1 MHPTVRKR
9 IDEVEDRINPFYTKI
24 NIIVTGTSNQRIFM
38 LPCLKSIRSIGWML
52 MTYDN
57 PVDDYNNRF
66 PSSECFKLL
75 DQFFMKHNTSVVPG
89 PTYPQF
95 WNYKHGIDILRG
107 SPAEYVFTIGADCV
121 LERPEGISEIVK
133 MLGNN
138 DLISCSTG
146 RHKVPYC
153 GTKSFLIRKTA
164 FIKIVKYLEEK
175 TYYPFQD
182 IGNME
187 YRFGL
192 AVQGTGIKEV
202 KAPKNPSD
210 DQFSHSY
217 DEEGYCI
224 NRGTWGEVLGFRHLA
239 GEHKIR
245 RLEKRI
251 PVEEKY
257 FDKKYL
263 SRSELETISKYW
275 ETKDKK
281 FLESWWKS

>member
-1 MHPTVRKR
+1 MHPTVKKR
-9 IDEVEDRINPFYTKI
+9 IDEVEDRISPFYNKI
-24 NIIVTGTSNQRIFM
+24 NVIVTGTSNQRVFM
-38 LPCLKSIRSIGWML
+38 LACLKSIRSIGWTL

-57 PVDDYNNRF
+57 PVDDCNNRF
-66 PSSECFKLL
+66 PSSECFKLI
-75 DQFFMKHNTSVVPG
+75 DQFFMKHNTKVVPG

-133 MLGNN
+133 MLGDN
-138 DLISCSTG
+138 DLIACSTG
-146 RHKVPYC
+146 RHQVPYC
-153 GTKSFLIRKTA
+153 GTKSFLVKKTA
-164 FIKIVKYLEEK
+164 FIEIVKYLEEK

-187 YRFGL
+187 YRMGL
-192 AVQGTGIKEV
+192 AIQGMGIKETRV
-202 KAPKNPSD
+202 PENPAD

-217 DEEGYCI
+217 DKNDNCVD
-224 NRGTWGEVLGFRHLA
+224 RGTWGKVLGFRHLA

-245 RLEKRI
+245 KLEKRI

-263 SRSELETISKYW
+263 SGLELEILSRYW
-275 ETKDKK
+275 ETKNKNL
-281 FLESWWKS
+281 LERWWGK